1 MRLAL
6 VGGAPGI
13 GKTSVARRLLEIA
26 IAGRTLVQW
35 VDVDALWL
43 HQPWRVDT
51 TDPAPVR
58 CRDRRHDASSCF
70 RDES

>member
-43 HQPWRVDT
+43 HQPWRVYT
-51 TDPAPVR
+51 TVPVR
-58 CRDRRHDASSCF
+58 SRDRRHDASSCV